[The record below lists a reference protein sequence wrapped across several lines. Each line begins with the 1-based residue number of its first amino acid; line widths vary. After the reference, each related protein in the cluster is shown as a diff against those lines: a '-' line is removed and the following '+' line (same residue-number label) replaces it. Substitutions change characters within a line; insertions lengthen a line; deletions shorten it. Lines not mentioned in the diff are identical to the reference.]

1 MNYELFG
8 RMMELVHLDPF
19 FANTK
24 TSAHT
29 NSLYYAVKHGKVL
42 THCSGSELLG
52 FCTYGFFSE
61 KEIEED
67 NWFGKEVY
75 SREFGDVLYF
85 PKFQCRAGRREVI
98 RFIRDIQSYMFDHY
112 PDVETAG
119 GLRVYPEGRKRNELW
134 HRKVS

>member
-1 MNYELFG
+1 MFG
-8 RMMELVHLDPF
+8 VRAPWFLHLW
-19 FANTK
+19 
-24 TSAHT
+24 
-29 NSLYYAVKHGKVL
+29 
-42 THCSGSELLG
+42 
-52 FCTYGFFSE
+52 FFSE

-98 RFIRDIQSYMFDHY
+98 RFIRDIQGYMFEHY
-112 PDVETAG
+112 PDVATAG